1 MVKVVKTA
9 EEYAAV
15 LKENKVVIDFHATWC
30 GPCKMIAPKYEAFST
45 KYTGATFVKLDV
57 DEVPDVAEKEGI
69 SSMPSF
75 LIFVDGQRVGEI
87 VGASP
92 AKLELEIKKHVAASE

>member
-1 MVKVVKTA
+1 MVKVVKTS

-30 GPCKMIAPKYEAFST
+30 GPCKMIAPKYEGFST
-45 KYTGATFVKLDV
+45 KYTGAVFVKLDV

-75 LIFVDGQRVGEI
+75 LIYVDGQRVGEI
-87 VGASP
+87 VGANP
-92 AKLELEIKKHVAASE
+92 AKLEAEIKKHVPAAE